1 MEVASLVHGRERERF
16 SKGFGFY
23 LAAGEVRGSIQSV
36 LCYSSYIFFT
46 LPRRTIELMVHDH

>member
-1 MEVASLVHGRERERF
+1 MEERERERERF

-36 LCYSSYIFFT
+36 LCYSSYIFFST
-46 LPRRTIELMVHDH
+46 EKHNKQNNPG